1 VQVRLRNIKN
11 HDIGPSDSLYLS
23 ATTSLLDTAYI
34 GIRFHESY
42 TDTLSAFLLQIR
54 VGRLSLPMLNPVIG
68 PLASAKVVSGYLD
81 TLELKA
87 IGREYIAHGKMK
99 MLYKDLKVEFLNKND
114 QGKKTFVTK
123 VISIV
128 ANLLV
133 KRNNLKTSG
142 SVFAERNRERS
153 FINYWIKI
161 VLGGSLTN
169 AGIRSN
175 SKQEK
180 KYRKA
185 LKKVKVPE
193 IPNVEL

>member
-1 VQVRLRNIKN
+1 
-11 HDIGPSDSLYLS
+11 
-23 ATTSLLDTAYI
+23 
-34 GIRFHESY
+34 
-42 TDTLSAFLLQIR
+42 
-54 VGRLSLPMLNPVIG
+54 
-68 PLASAKVVSGYLD
+68 
-81 TLELKA
+81 LKA

-185 LKKVKVPE
+185 LKKVNVPE

>member
-1 VQVRLRNIKN
+1 
-11 HDIGPSDSLYLS
+11 
-23 ATTSLLDTAYI
+23 
-34 GIRFHESY
+34 
-42 TDTLSAFLLQIR
+42 
-54 VGRLSLPMLNPVIG
+54 
-68 PLASAKVVSGYLD
+68 
-81 TLELKA
+81 
-87 IGREYIAHGKMK
+87 MK